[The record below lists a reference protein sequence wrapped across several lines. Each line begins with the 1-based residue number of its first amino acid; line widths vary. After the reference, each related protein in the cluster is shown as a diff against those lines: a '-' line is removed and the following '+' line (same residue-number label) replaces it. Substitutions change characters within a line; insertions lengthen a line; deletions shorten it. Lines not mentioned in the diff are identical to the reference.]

1 MRFVTLSSRTRIAA
15 IAMADALAVVD
26 LLSESFEHIV
36 QEDHLEARITAAEV
50 MANAH
55 GDATWDV
62 LKKLADLPGCPVRD
76 IALDAIQ
83 RRSEEMMKS

>member
-1 MRFVTLSSRTRIAA
+1 
-15 IAMADALAVVD
+15 
-26 LLSESFEHIV
+26 
-36 QEDHLEARITAAEV
+36 